1 MEFVFT
7 AYMGVSRR
15 GYDLIHL
22 VGHALV
28 ERSILHCTSS
38 AIQIDGYNTG
48 RTTAATG
55 PQLVDFCPG
64 GPCETFVCQTLGQ
77 TLQQERQDIY
87 FFEKEKRHTALAA
100 CAYLR
105 I

>member
-28 ERSILHCTSS
+28 ERSILHCTQSV
-38 AIQIDGYNTG
+38 IQIDGYNTG

-55 PQLVDFCPG
+55 PQLVDFCPR